1 MNEAAILAVS
11 AVGLTPR
18 NGSSSDSLSFDRTS
32 LNGTRW
38 GGAASGGIE
47 RTIKIE
53 SIAVHY
59 DLAIPPEHRE
69 AAERALRVHP
79 EGCPARQSVKD
90 AIAITWDARLRVGD
104 EVLEL
109 RETG

>member
-1 MNEAAILAVS
+1 
-11 AVGLTPR
+11 
-18 NGSSSDSLSFDRTS
+18 
-32 LNGTRW
+32 
-38 GGAASGGIE
+38 
-47 RTIKIE
+47 
-53 SIAVHY
+53 VHY

-109 RETG
+109 REAG